1 MEISIPGHWFSAEP
15 LMGRRFI
22 DSGSLRFV
30 QSQINGQLTSVVGK
44 IHAIKLALTG
54 QSRCETINY

>member
-1 MEISIPGHWFSAEP
+1 
-15 LMGRRFI
+15 MGRRFI